1 MRLYFV
7 ENVSFGFTNLNTLKI
22 SFWCFSV
29 NLFVLYVV
37 ALNVALKQDSMLSYL
52 NRQLSPPCSES
63 TSTTEFLVS
72 HIMWFDWLI
81 LLVCNVVWNR
91 KIKCIIKH
99 KLFWTIDVLLMMN
112 HRCTDYA
119 LVFSFSNYH
128 PGRDVLF
135 QFLGA
140 IQSVYCHLALPGPWH
155 CPGLNPFYSTI
166 AQRFCE
172 HPNNILCF
180 LRIMFIILIGCKSKL
195 MYILGLYKHTIIYVN
210 SQRWGEILLCG
221 RYLKRRYK
229 SYILDKNSPQVLINL
244 SDFQTC
250 PLLSL

>member
-1 MRLYFV
+1 MRLYFI

-72 HIMWFDWLI
+72 HVMWFDWLI

-91 KIKCIIKH
+91 KIKYIIKQ

-119 LVFSFSNYH
+119 LVFDSSH
-128 PGRDVLF
+128 S
-135 QFLGA
+135 A
-140 IQSVYCHLALPGPWH
+140 I
-155 CPGLNPFYSTI
+155 
-166 AQRFCE
+166 
-172 HPNNILCF
+172 
-180 LRIMFIILIGCKSKL
+180 IILAAMFFFSSWAPFSQSIVTSHCQGPGIVQVWIHF
-195 MYILGLYKHTIIYVN
+195 IL
-210 SQRWGEILLCG
+210 
-221 RYLKRRYK
+221 
-229 SYILDKNSPQVLINL
+229 
-244 SDFQTC
+244 
-250 PLLSL
+250 PLLKGFANTRIIFSVF